1 MTGLPRTSEPAF
13 NPVLAAQLRQ
23 RHPRW
28 QVTAEQTGVLDG
40 AANRR
45 LRPDIVIRHSQGLP
59 VVVETEFS
67 PAGTVEQDARER
79 LGKTI
84 AGQPVEGVLAVRIPG
99 ELAHRDQDEL
109 DAAIGQARFEYCLFS
124 AGNEE
129 APQRWPGRGWL
140 AGTVD
145 QLALAIEHAALSETR
160 LTQAADTLQ
169 EGIIDGAAL
178 LRARREAHP
187 GIFPR
192 MADILHQEDGEQ
204 TTRMAV
210 AIIANAFVFQSA
222 IAGNHEIKSPEEFC
236 AEAGEVSKLDV
247 MDHWR
252 AILEVNYL
260 PIFELAKDLLGTIP
274 SAVAGGFLR
283 NMITLADRLAGIGA
297 TSMHDL
303 SGQMFQRLIADRKF
317 LATFYTLPASAS
329 LLAGIAVSRLQV
341 DWRQADSIDAIRLA
355 DLACGTGSLLGAA
368 QHAVAVRIRQG
379 GGDDREWHSHMMEQM
394 LIAADIMPAA
404 THLTASTLSSA
415 HPGVIFGDTRV
426 FTMPYGAE
434 NDEIRIGS
442 LELIAE
448 EQARSLFGTG
458 ATRRAGGRR
467 TTLGQEAVLEHESCD
482 LVIMNPPFTNP
493 TNHELADVPVPSFA
507 GFGTSEAEQAA
518 MARRLDSIRQRLIL
532 EHRRRARNG
541 GLPSSHPASHGNAGL
556 GSNFIDLAHA
566 KLRPGGCMALVLPSS
581 FVQGVAWSRARQL
594 LAAQYRD
601 VTIVGLAADGQ
612 TERAFSADTGM
623 AEMLLIATRRA
634 QGQPAGE
641 GQAMVAN
648 LWRRPRTR
656 LEAALVADALEAA
669 RRGGQVSGE
678 LRLGATSPAGS
689 FLNAPFRA
697 AMRAFGLRQLNLAD
711 VMARLEAGRLIL
723 PQMVDDIAIATTRLG
738 RLGERGVVDRDINGA
753 AGRGP
758 FDIVR
763 LEEGEFPDWPVLW
776 RHDAG
781 REQRLVVAPDSKG
794 VPRPGCL
801 ERAGALWESTASRLH
816 FNRDFR
822 INSQP
827 LAACLTSRL
836 TSRRSIGGRA
846 WPNFRAE
853 RIEWEVPLLLW
864 ANTTLGLMSFWWLG
878 TRQHQGRSTVTI
890 SRLPDLLTINA
901 RSLTDDQLA
910 QAEDLFEQ
918 FRLRDFLPANEAYR
932 DPIRQALDGAV
943 LVDLLGLEAT
953 VLGGLNILR
962 EQWCREPTVHGGKST
977 RPGAAI

>member
-1 MTGLPRTSEPAF
+1 MTGLSRTSEPAL

-79 LGKTI
+79 LGKKI
-84 AGQPVEGVLAVRIPG
+84 DGQPVEGVLAVRIPG

-140 AGTVD
+140 AGNVD

-160 LTQAADTLQ
+160 IAEAADLLQ
-169 EGIIDGAAL
+169 AGISGQTAF
-178 LRARREAHP
+178 LRAHLAARP
-187 GIFPR
+187 NMFTR
-192 MADILHQEDGEQ
+192 MATILHQEDGEQ

-210 AIIANAFVFQSA
+210 AIIANAFVFQAA
-222 IAGNHEIKSPEEFC
+222 IAGKHGIISPEEFC

-283 NMITLADRLAGIGA
+283 NMITLADRLAGLGA

-329 LLAGIAVSRLQV
+329 LLAGMAVSRLQV
-341 DWRQADSIDAIRLA
+341 NWRQDKEIGAIRIA

-379 GGDDREWHSHMMEQM
+379 GGDDQQWHSHMMEQM

-415 HPGVIFGDTRV
+415 QPGSIFGDTRV
-426 FTMPYGAE
+426 FTMAYGAE

-442 LELIAE
+442 LELIAG
-448 EQARSLFGTG
+448 EQVASLFGTG
-458 ATRRAGGRR
+458 ATQRADGRG
-467 TTLGQEAVLEHESCD
+467 TVVGQEAVVEHESCD

-518 MARRLDSIRQRLIL
+518 MSRRLKSIRQRLIV
-532 EHRRRARNG
+532 EHRRRERNG
-541 GLPSSHPASHGNAGL
+541 AMPSSYPAGHGNAGL

-566 KLRPGGCMALVLPSS
+566 KLRPGGCMALVLSSS
-581 FVQGVAWSRARQL
+581 FVQGGAWSQARQL
-594 LAAQYRD
+594 MEEQYRD

-623 AEMLLIATRRA
+623 AEMLLIATRLPP
-634 QGQPAGE
+634 GQPAGE

-648 LWRRPRTR
+648 LRRRPETR
-656 LEAALVADALEAA
+656 LEAALVTQSLETA
-669 RRGGQVSGE
+669 RRGGQGSGD
-678 LRLGATSPAGS
+678 LLLGDDDVRPAGS

-697 AMRAFGLRQLNLAD
+697 AMSAFGLRQLNLAD
-711 VMARLEAGRLIL
+711 IMARLETGRLNL
-723 PQMVDDIAIATTRLG
+723 PRMADDIAIATTRLG
-738 RLGERGVVDRDINGA
+738 GLGMRGAGHRDINGA
-753 AGRGP
+753 GGRGP
-758 FDIVR
+758 FDIVQ
-763 LEEGEFPDWPVLW
+763 LEDDEFPVYPALW
-776 RHDAG
+776 SHDAT
-781 REQRLVVAPDSKG
+781 RERQLEVAPESKG
-794 VPRPGCL
+794 VPRPDCL
-801 ERAGALWESTASRLH
+801 ERAIGLWERTASRLH
-816 FNRDFR
+816 FNNDFQ

-827 LAACLTSRL
+827 LAACLTSD
-836 TSRRSIGGRA
+836 RSIGGRA
-846 WPNFRAE
+846 WPNFLAE
-853 RIEWEVPLLLW
+853 RTEWELPLLLW

-878 TRQHQGRSTVTI
+878 TRQHRGRSTVTI
-890 SRLPDLLTINA
+890 SRLPDLLTIDV
-901 RSLTDDQLA
+901 RSLTEDQLA
-910 QAEDLFEQ
+910 QAEKLFKA
-918 FRLRDFLPANEAYR
+918 FRQCSFLPANEAYR
-932 DPIRQALDGAV
+932 DETRQALDQAV

-953 VLGGLNILR
+953 VIGGLNILR

>member
-109 DAAIGQARFEYCLFS
+109 DAAIGQTRFEYCLFS

-160 LTQAADTLQ
+160 IAEAADLLQ
-169 EGIIDGAAL
+169 AGISGQTAL
-178 LRARREAHP
+178 LRAQLANRP
-187 GIFPR
+187 DMFTQ
-192 MADILHQEDGEQ
+192 MATILHQEDGEQ

-236 AEAGEVSKLDV
+236 DETGEVSKLDV

-283 NMITLADRLAGIGA
+283 NMITLADRLAGLGT

-329 LLAGIAVSRLQV
+329 LLAGMAVSRLQV
-341 DWRQADSIDAIRLA
+341 DWRQAEEIDAIRIA

-368 QHAVAVRIRQG
+368 QHAAAVRIRQG
-379 GGDDREWHSHMMEQM
+379 GGDDRERHSHMMEQM

-415 HPGVIFGDTRV
+415 HPGTIFGDTRV

-507 GFGTSEAEQAA
+507 GFGTNADEQAA
-518 MARRLDSIRQRLIL
+518 MSRRLNSIRQGLIGK
-532 EHRRRARNG
+532 HRRRGQNG
-541 GLPSSHPASHGNAGL
+541 ALSSYPAGHGNAGL
-556 GSNFIDLAHA
+556 ASNFIDLAHA

-581 FVQGVAWSRARQL
+581 FVQGGAWSQARQL

-601 VTIVGLAADGQ
+601 VTIVGLATDGQ

-634 QGQPAGE
+634 QGQPAGADS
-641 GQAMVAN
+641 AMVAN
-648 LWRRPRTR
+648 LWRRPDTR
-656 LEAALVADALEAA
+656 LEAALVAEALEAA
-669 RRGGQVSGE
+669 RRGGQVRGE
-678 LRLGATSPAGS
+678 LLLGDTSPAGS
-689 FLNAPFRA
+689 FLNAPFRTA
-697 AMRAFGLRQLNLAD
+697 FGAFGLRQMSLAD
-711 VMARLEAGRLIL
+711 VMAGLEAGRLIL
-723 PQMVDDIAIATTRLG
+723 PRMADDIAIDTTRLG
-738 RLGERGVVDRDINGA
+738 GLGMRGVLDRDINGEG
-753 AGRGP
+753 GRGP
-758 FDIVR
+758 FDIVQ
-763 LEEGEFPDWPVLW
+763 LEDGEFPDWPVLW
-776 RHDAG
+776 SHDAT
-781 REQRLVVAPDSKG
+781 RERHLVVAPDSKG
-794 VPRPGCL
+794 VPRPDCRD
-801 ERAGALWESTASRLH
+801 RARGLWERIASRLH
-816 FNRDFR
+816 FNNDFR

-827 LAACLTSRL
+827 LAACLTSEP
-836 TSRRSIGGRA
+836 SIGGRA
-846 WPNFRAE
+846 WPNFCAE
-853 RIEWEVPLLLW
+853 RDDWELPLLLW

-890 SRLPDLLTINA
+890 SRLPDLLTIDV
-901 RSLTDDQLA
+901 RSLTEDQLA
-910 QAEDLFEQ
+910 QAEKLFKA
-918 FRLRDFLPANEAYR
+918 FRQRSFLPANEAYR
-932 DPIRQALDGAV
+932 DETRQALDQAV
-943 LVDLLGLEAT
+943 LVDLLGLEET

-977 RPGAAI
+977 RSGAAI